1 MNNIVFELGQT
12 LIKLK
17 GDKEFISLED
27 WNLLLLNSRRSS
39 ASVKSYI
46 SLLKAV
52 KIVGESSII
61 VDGKK
66 IIGITFDEVKFNKLS
81 RTWDQKRAETFM
93 LEKKLAEKRIREQVN
108 FDEVKFNKLIRE
120 QVKREGG

>member
-81 RTWDQKRAETFM
+81 RTPEQKHIEIF
-93 LEKKLAEKRIREQVN
+93 EKEKA
-108 FDEVKFNKLIRE
+108 VK
-120 QVKREGG
+120 

>member
-17 GDKEFISLED
+17 GEKEFISLED

-39 ASVKSYI
+39 ASIKSYI

-52 KIVGESSII
+52 KIVDKSSII
-61 VDGKK
+61 VDNKET
-66 IIGITFDEVKFNKLS
+66 IGITFDEVKFNKLS
-81 RTWDQKRAETFM
+81 RTWEQKRAETFM
-93 LEKKLAEKRIREQVN
+93 LEKKLAEKRIREQV
-108 FDEVKFNKLIRE
+108 
-120 QVKREGG
+120 KREGG